1 MKLLK
6 KLAIVMAVLMA
17 STLLLAGCGGNRES
31 TTVLEEQGTD
41 TPISGRMVHTLE
53 AVGDELQTWEIITY
67 YDREEYFEFYF
78 YESEEEIREWFA
90 GPEPRMLVFQ
100 GMAFELV
107 DITAD
112 YVITRIFYDI
122 NAMLNEDLAFLV
134 ESGEF
139 DDDSFISLEYT
150 IADLKRDG
158 AVIVE

>member
-1 MKLLK
+1 MKWLMKIAILLV
-6 KLAIVMAVLMA
+6 A
-17 STLLLAGCGGNRES
+17 TLLLTACGGNRES
-31 TTVLEEQGTD
+31 TTILEEEGTD

-100 GMAFELV
+100 GMTFELV

-122 NAMLNEDLAFLV
+122 SAMANEDLAFLV

-150 IADLKRDG
+150 LEDLKRGG
-158 AVIVE
+158 AVVVE